1 MVNPLQTQ
9 KTELTNKNVELTNM
23 NAELANKNAEH
34 HKEIAELKE
43 TDDTPGD
50 GSDEGRYYG
59 HGELID

>member
-1 MVNPLQTQ
+1 MVTPLQTQ
-9 KTELTNKNVELTNM
+9 KTELTNM

-50 GSDEGRYYG
+50 GSDEVRYYG